1 MARRGAPRMKRGRRA
16 LAVDVSEAPASA
28 SSVELS
34 SVGPNCPGPVELR
47 PSIRGVVWDEIL
59 VALTQP
65 DSDSTFARLE
75 CVCQRLERDD
85 ISAVAVASLV
95 KDLVSQGWT
104 YRVEARSAWFTPP
117 RSSTEIGEQPQ
128 QVKARLRNWLR
139 AARTI
144 QLRDPAVRK
153 FLRRLET
160 PRPFGSKRISIRDL
174 IDDGVQLRGVLSDIA
189 ALPTIERNQALA
201 RVIDPELVIVDSDSA
216 CVFTGLPLMEV
227 WRYFRHT
234 WSLEYRQT
242 PGRTL
247 FFMIRNR
254 ARPNAPVMAIGA
266 LANATLQSR
275 TRDEWVGWTPAAVLR
290 RLAKDPREWRKLRKS
305 LASCINHALESI
317 RVDDLNKLVGK
328 VSGEP
333 RERALRALAES
344 AKRAREKH
352 LTEVNETGG
361 GAASQREM
369 PTREDGSVDWVR
381 ASQTPLFVAKRAK
394 TLADLLFAQRVLDAI
409 PSTGPEALSALT
421 ADSGRRALAIALR
434 EVRKV
439 GLASRLVEL
448 NVCGAVPPYGPLLSG
463 KLAALAV
470 ASSELKYGYRARY
483 KRQVSEIA
491 SRMAGQEIIRS
502 PDICVATTTSLYG
515 LASSQYNRLRATLAS
530 GSTLAWQDVG
540 LTEGYGTAHLS
551 QRTVDF
557 LRRAAIAAEGRRN
570 VNNVFG
576 EGQSPRLRQVR
587 EALELLGIDSEG
599 ILRHGSPRRVYCI
612 ELFDGGRDAL
622 LFGTRSMSGNEPF
635 SEIANA
641 WRARWLNTRVGYT
654 PALDEVARHS
664 ADSVSNDL
672 AVSDD
677 RQFNLFS
684 KVVETETI
692 AAENR
697 SEKKIV
703 SQISNPTLVQNLYQA
718 YAACAEHHDS
728 ETIKLL
734 HVETAVEPFLLERAR
749 RGGLILVTGNPG
761 DGKTHLLLRLEDK
774 LKEVD
779 VDVRLDANQEDDAE
793 LIRLMASAARRSS
806 GGLAVAINEG
816 VLESILRRAGE
827 EPWALA
833 ARDQLIRPFVYGENA
848 PRIFA
853 ANVCVLDL
861 NLRDNLSPT
870 TVKAVIERLMAVS
883 APCEGCP
890 RQTCSQQRNVKRMQP
905 AVIDRVTELL
915 KRVKESGFHST
926 MRDLHAF
933 ASYLLTGGDTCADA
947 KVGRRVANYWEAAFA
962 EGQGAIFEAVRRL
975 DPADTPVPLLDDS
988 LWRVSDRPDE
998 WLVSSDDKETGK
1010 DDLEARLANFMSRK
1024 RRALFEHAR
1033 GLEILDTATPVQ
1045 NRYLTELVKPGAT
1058 AVRRLVSL
1066 INKFYDPDEDA
1077 GDVLHLWTTHRFD
1090 AQQSRFAASFAQ
1102 VPVSQLEILVPRL
1115 RDEIAKAFP
1124 SYRPNHLLLSL
1135 RGEAGRIQLR
1145 VDAPLLAALAASE
1158 QGMPSEFRRGEPE
1171 GRIGAFLDQLA
1182 RLHPPPEDELVVR
1195 LVDID
1200 TGENLRV
1207 GVDIAN
1213 CTYIKV

>member
-1 MARRGAPRMKRGRRA
+1 MKRSGRA
-16 LAVDVSEAPASA
+16 IAVDVSEAPVRA
-28 SSVELS
+28 SSAELPSGS
-34 SVGPNCPGPVELR
+34 SNGPRPVHIR
-47 PSIRGVVWDEIL
+47 PSVRGAVWDEIL
-59 VALTQP
+59 GALAES
-65 DSDSTFARLE
+65 DSDSTCARLE
-75 CVCQRLERDD
+75 DICQRLQRDD
-85 ISAVAVASLV
+85 VSAVAVASLV
-95 KDLVSQGWT
+95 SDLVSQGWT
-104 YRVEARSAWFTPP
+104 YKVEARGAWFTPP
-117 RSSTEIGEQPQ
+117 RSSAELGEQPQ
-128 QVKARLRNWLR
+128 QVKTRLRNWLR

-160 PRPFGSKRISIRDL
+160 PRPFGSKRVSIRDL

-189 ALPTIERNQALA
+189 ALPTQEREEALA

-216 CVFTGLPLMEV
+216 CDFTGLPLLDV

-234 WSLEYRQT
+234 WSLEYRPT

-290 RLAKDPREWRKLRKS
+290 RLAKDSSEWRKLRKS
-305 LASCINHALESI
+305 LASCLDQALESI
-317 RVDDLNKLVGK
+317 RADDLNRLVGK
-328 VSGEP
+328 ASGEP

-352 LTEVNETGG
+352 LTETTESGG
-361 GAASQREM
+361 GTTSQRKL
-369 PTREDGSVDWVR
+369 PTKKDGSVDWVR
-381 ASQTPLFVAKRAK
+381 ASQIPLFVAKRAK
-394 TLADLLFAQRVLDAI
+394 TLADLLFAQRVLGAI
-409 PSTGPEALSALT
+409 PAIGPEALSAL
-421 ADSGRRALAIALR
+421 SEEPGQRALAIALR

-470 ASSELKYGYRARY
+470 ASSEIRNGYRARY

-491 SRMAGQEIIRS
+491 SRMAGREIIRS

-515 LASSQYNRLRATLAS
+515 LASSQYNRLRATLKN
-530 GSTLAWQDVG
+530 GSKLAWQDVG

-551 QRTVDF
+551 QRTVDY

-587 EALELLGIDSEG
+587 EALELLGIDSDG

-622 LFGTRSMSGNEPF
+622 LFGVRSPKANEPF
-635 SEIANA
+635 SEVASA
-641 WRARWLNTRVGYT
+641 WRGRWLNARVAYA
-654 PALDEVARHS
+654 PALDDVARHS

-672 AVSDD
+672 AVPDE

-684 KVVETETI
+684 KRQESEATV
-692 AAENR
+692 AKSR
-697 SEKKIV
+697 SENQIV

-718 YAACAEHHDS
+718 YAACAEHHEP

-734 HVETAVEPFLLERAR
+734 HVETSVEPFLLERAR

-761 DGKTHLLLRLEDK
+761 DGKTHLLRRLEDK
-774 LKEVD
+774 LQDLD
-779 VDVRLDANQEDDAE
+779 VEVRLDANQEDDAE
-793 LIRLMASAARRSS
+793 LIRLMASAAKRSS

-816 VLESILRRAGE
+816 VLESLLRRAGG

-833 ARDQLIRPFVYGENA
+833 ARDQLIRPFVYGDNV
-848 PRIFA
+848 PQVHQ

-861 NLRDNLSPT
+861 NLRDNLSRT
-870 TVKAVIERLMAVS
+870 TVKAVIERLLAVS

-890 RQTCSQQRNVKRMQP
+890 RQTCSQQRNVGRMQP
-905 AVIDRVTELL
+905 VVIDRVTELL

-933 ASYLLTGGDTCADA
+933 ASYLLTSGNTCADA
-947 KVGRRVANYWEAAFA
+947 KADGRGTNYWEAAFG
-962 EGQGAIFEAVRRL
+962 EGQGAIFDAVRRL
-975 DPADTPVPLLDDS
+975 DPADTPVPLLDDT
-988 LWRVSDRPDE
+988 LWRASDRPEE
-998 WLVSSDDKETGK
+998 WLATSDDNEAGQ
-1010 DDLEARLANFMSRK
+1010 DDVEARFANFVSRK
-1024 RRALFEHAR
+1024 RRALFEHTR
-1033 GLEILDTATPVQ
+1033 GLEILDTATPLQ
-1045 NRYLTELVKPGAT
+1045 NRYLTEIMKPGAT
-1058 AVRRLVSL
+1058 AVRKLVSL
-1066 INKFYDPDEDA
+1066 VNKFYDPDEDA
-1077 GDVLHLWTTHRFD
+1077 ADVLHLWTTHRFD

-1102 VPVSQLEILVPRL
+1102 VPANQLEVLVPRL
-1115 RDEIAKAFP
+1115 RDEIAAAFP
-1124 SYRPNHLLLSL
+1124 GYSPNHVLLSL
-1135 RGEAGRIQLR
+1135 RSSSARVQLR
-1145 VDAPLLAALAASE
+1145 VDAPLLAALAAAE

-1182 RLHPPPEDELVVR
+1182 RLHPASEDELVVR
-1195 LVDID
+1195 LVDMD

-1213 CTYIKV
+1213 RTYIKV